1 MKKKPIII
9 ALVGASGSGKTT
21 LSLYLQD
28 KLAIPAVCSYTTRP
42 MRSGEINGREHWF
55 VTEAEYERMTATES
69 LLAYTKFGGY
79 HYWTLESQV
88 AKNRLSTYV
97 IDEKGLIEL
106 KNKWGE
112 KYEVLSIY
120 IARPNTVDID
130 QQRRARDNERIQFDN
145 YDITLINDRD
155 LNTFLY
161 HTIIT
166 IAKYFQ

>member
-1 MKKKPIII
+1 MKKPIII

-42 MRSGEINGREHWF
+42 MRPGEVNGREHWF
-55 VTEAEYERMTATES
+55 VTEAEYERMAATES

-88 AKNRLSTYV
+88 AKNLITTYV

-106 KNKWGE
+106 KINGKISM
-112 KYEVLSIY
+112 KFSQSISLG
-120 IARPNTVDID
+120 PTLM
-130 QQRRARDNERIQFDN
+130 
-145 YDITLINDRD
+145 TLINSAK
-155 LNTFLY
+155 TV
-161 HTIIT
+161 IT
-166 IAKYFQ
+166 SVSSLMTMTLLLSTTETSIHSYVTQSQQ